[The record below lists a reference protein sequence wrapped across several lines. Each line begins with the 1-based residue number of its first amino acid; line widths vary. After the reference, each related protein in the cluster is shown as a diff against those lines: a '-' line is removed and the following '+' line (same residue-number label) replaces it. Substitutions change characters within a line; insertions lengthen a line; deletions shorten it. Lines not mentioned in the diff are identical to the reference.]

1 MDKNSDR
8 CIQCLVPENIMSI
21 KEGYAYCVKCTCNV
35 FKERIKII
43 DVFVLYD
50 STTPKLQKIRLTTV
64 TNNYYLY
71 CTTFVMRLTFESLKI
86 MAMIGFGILLIMI
99 LSIIIIFN

>member
-1 MDKNSDR
+1 MYSMSRTRKYHVYKR
-8 CIQCLVPENIMSI
+8 RICLLS
-21 KEGYAYCVKCTCNV
+21 KCTCHV

>member
-1 MDKNSDR
+1 
-8 CIQCLVPENIMSI
+8 MSI
-21 KEGYAYCVKCTCNV
+21 KEGYAYCLNV
-35 FKERIKII
+35 LAMCSKKEYKII

-50 STTPKLQKIRLTTV
+50 STAQKLQKIRLTSV

-86 MAMIGFGILLIMI
+86 MAMIGFAILLIMI
-99 LSIIIIFN
+99 LSIIFIFN

>member
-1 MDKNSDR
+1 
-8 CIQCLVPENIMSI
+8 MS
-21 KEGYAYCVKCTCNV
+21 KCTCHV
-35 FKERIKII
+35 FKERIKKI

-50 STTPKLQKIRLTTV
+50 STAPKLQKIRLTSV